1 MIAAML
7 AAAAVTAAPVS
18 APDSAPKDLV
28 AVCIWAKMP
37 PYREQ
42 VVGAADFAAFDRLRR
57 DYPAAEAQAAFEA
70 CVPEGGNDAA
80 AEMAFTYF
88 EASLW
93 ARKRLAGKFPEA
105 RLGAIDNLD
114 ESELKY
120 FWLQPDPKAAD
131 PAFALARQA
140 AWKKVYEPFG
150 REGPA
155 AQRDDL
161 DTWIFSR
168 VGWRLGEL
176 DYAGGL
182 ARR

>member
-7 AAAAVTAAPVS
+7 AAAAVTAAPAA
-18 APDSAPKDLV
+18 APAASKGPV
-28 AVCIWAKMP
+28 AVCIWANMP
-37 PYREQ
+37 AYREQ
-42 VVGAADFAAFDRLRR
+42 VVGAADFATFDRLRR
-57 DYPAAEAQAAFEA
+57 DYPQAEAQAAFET
-70 CVPEGGNDAA
+70 CVPEGSNDAA

-93 ARKRLAGKFPEA
+93 ARKRLVGKFPEA
-105 RLGAIDNLD
+105 RLNAVDNLSED
-114 ESELKY
+114 ELKY
-120 FWLQPDPKAAD
+120 FWLQPDPKSVD
-131 PAFALARQA
+131 PAYALARQA

-150 REGPA
+150 REGPG

-182 ARR
+182 SRR